1 MSAKKSWRKF
11 NFKEWR
17 SDQDLSRVSR
27 EARSFWLD
35 LCGLIYEA
43 EDRGRLSLK
52 GKPYSIDDLAAVLGD
67 DRRVVKRLL
76 AELEAAQVF
85 DRDSENFITSRRILR
100 EEVAGDFFQKC
111 GRSGGNPALN
121 NKAEALSPLK
131 PKNQRPEPEQEKKKK
146 EDLFAEPVGF
156 RKRCK
161 QAAGASL
168 KPQTKQFQLI
178 IDLLAKGWTE
188 EDIASGIASVAD
200 GKSPA
205 TIGTWKYFAVALEN
219 RRAEA
224 AVKPIASKQPDEAM
238 PREQGE
244 IVAIWTTI
252 KSETGQPVARMH
264 RETGAIATLKFKPF
278 DGDLPPEVERALAS
292 AETA

>member
-1 MSAKKSWRKF
+1 MSLPYYLRYPEDFASATFGWPFELKGAYS
-11 NFKEWR
+11 
-17 SDQDLSRVSR
+17 LI
-27 EARSFWLD
+27 LD
-35 LCGLIYEA
+35 LIYARDGKLMDDPHGISGALGMSVRKWNQLKSKLIEMGKLHVKDGMISNSRADKELIIRRTYQDKQAQNRARPNKIKDEA
-43 EDRGRLSLK
+43 SPPSAL
-52 GKPYSIDDLAAVLGD
+52 
-67 DRRVVKRLL
+67 
-76 AELEAAQVF
+76 
-85 DRDSENFITSRRILR
+85 FISNKK
-100 EEVAGDFFQKC
+100 EEPIG
-111 GRSGGNPALN
+111 S
-121 NKAEALSPLK
+121 S
-131 PKNQRPEPEQEKKKK
+131 NQKKK
-146 EDLFAEPVGF
+146 EDLFAEPAGF

-168 KPQTKQFQLI
+168 KPQTKQFQLV

-224 AVKPIASKQPDEAM
+224 AAKPIASKQPDEAM

-292 AETA
+292 AEAA